1 MKILHL
7 QSTYSLSH
15 GKMKRKNEDDLF
27 PHSPNCSL
35 TIAEH
40 KAAWQHLNKI
50 QNHLQNIFMVTDGCS
65 VITQPDVNQVVRMEE
80 AFEHVHEL
88 RCST

>member
-1 MKILHL
+1 MF
-7 QSTYSLSH
+7 QS
-15 GKMKRKNEDDLF
+15 

>member
-1 MKILHL
+1 MIYFPKF
-7 QSTYSLSH
+7 QS
-15 GKMKRKNEDDLF
+15 

-40 KAAWQHLNKI
+40 NAAWQHLDK
-50 QNHLQNIFMVTDGCS
+50 NHLQNIFMVTDGCS

-88 RCST
+88 RCCT